1 MTIEHWTRW
10 AGMALAALLW
20 GGSFALAASQDA
32 SALDGKSS
40 LAPQPDEVVVTPTR
54 TGKTLFDAPYTA
66 QAVTAEEI
74 QTRQLSRTL
83 PEALKETPGVMV
95 QKTAYGQG
103 SPFIRGF
110 TGFRTLMLVDG
121 IRLNNSVFRD
131 GPNQYWNTVD
141 PLSVERLEVVKGP
154 SSVLY
159 GSDAIGGTVNAIT
172 QRRQEFGEGFSWSRS
187 AYYRYASA
195 EDSHTGRA
203 TIGGNVDRQFGFL
216 VGVSPKNY
224 GDLRSASPV
233 GEQSHTGYSELDGD
247 VKAEYF
253 LTPDSKLVVA
263 YQRVDQDDAWRTHRT
278 IYGRSWEG
286 TTVGTERQRSY
297 DQNRDLVYLQ
307 YHAEKLE
314 GPVEVIRASLSFQK
328 QTEDETIVAASGTGT
343 RQGLDVGTAGAWFQ
357 LESPTAVGRWIY
369 GMEYYR
375 DDVSSYNRT
384 YTAGGAPSGVGI
396 QGPVADD
403 STYDLLGVFVQDDVP
418 LSDRF
423 SFVAGARYT
432 YAAVDAGRMR
442 NPTTG
447 APTSLSNSWNSGVG
461 SGRLLYRLDEAN
473 HWHLFA
479 GASQGFRAPN
489 LSDLSRLDT
498 ARTGELETAAPNLT
512 PEQFIT
518 SEVGVKTLHQDWSAE
533 LSYYYTVIDDM
544 IVRQPT
550 GAIIGGLREVTKNNG
565 GNGFVQGVE
574 FSGRYHFHPEWTA
587 AGWATWTDGQV
598 DQFPT
603 SAPVVAREPLSRMMP
618 PTGYLSA
625 MWEHPNKKFWAE
637 ALTTLA
643 ARQDRLSTE
652 DRRDTQRIPP
662 GGTPG
667 YAVFTVRSGWRI
679 TPNVSLTVAVENL
692 TDEDY
697 RIVGS
702 GLNEPGR
709 NIVAS
714 FSAKF

>member
-1 MTIEHWTRW
+1 MTIAQRTRW
-10 AGMALAALLW
+10 AGTALAALLC
-20 GGSFALAASQDA
+20 GGAFVTAAQQDTPPP
-32 SALDGKSS
+32 DEKSS
-40 LAPQPDEVVVTPTR
+40 LAPRLDEVVVTPTR
-54 TGKTLFDAPYTA
+54 TGTTLFDAPYTA
-66 QAVTAEEI
+66 QTVTAEDI

-83 PEALKETPGVMV
+83 PEALRETPGVMV
-95 QKTAYGQG
+95 QKTALGQG

-110 TGFRTLMLVDG
+110 TGFRTLMLIDG
-121 IRLNNSVFRD
+121 IRLNNSVFRE

-187 AYYRYASA
+187 AYYRYATA

-216 VGVSPKNY
+216 VGVSPKDY
-224 GDLRSASPV
+224 GDLRSAGPV
-233 GEQSHTGYSELDGD
+233 GDQKHTGYSELDGD

-253 LTPDSKLVVA
+253 PTPDSKLVVV

-278 IYGRSWEG
+278 IHGKSWEG
-286 TTVGTERQRSY
+286 TTVGNERQRSC
-297 DQNRDLVYLQ
+297 DQNRDLVYVQ

-314 GPVEVIRASLSFQK
+314 GPVDVIRASLSFQK
-328 QTEDETIVAASGTGT
+328 QTEDEAIVAASG
-343 RQGLDVGTAGAWFQ
+343 VGTQQGFAVGTVGTWFQ
-357 LESPTAVGRWIY
+357 LESPSPVGRWTY
-369 GMEYYR
+369 GMEHYR
-375 DDVSSYNRT
+375 DSVSSYNRT
-384 YTAGGAPSGVGI
+384 YTAGGALSAIAI

-403 STYDLLGVFVQDDVP
+403 STYDLLGLFAQDDIP
-418 LSDRF
+418 IGERF
-423 SFVAGARYT
+423 NFVIGGRYT
-432 YAAVDAGRMR
+432 HAAVDAGLMR
-442 NPTTG
+442 NPITG
-447 APTSLSNSWNSGVG
+447 TPTSLSNSWDSGVG
-461 SGRLLYRLDEAN
+461 SGRLLCRLDEEN

-489 LSDLSRLDT
+489 LSDLTRLDT
-498 ARTGELETAAPNLT
+498 ARTGELETAAPNLK
-512 PEQFIT
+512 PEQFLT
-518 SEVGVKTLHQDWSAE
+518 SEIGVKALYENWSAE
-533 LSYYYTVIDDM
+533 LAYYYTVIDDM

-550 GAIIGGLREVTKNNG
+550 GAIVDGLREVTKNNG
-565 GNGFVQGVE
+565 GNGFVQGLE
-574 FSGRYHFHPEWTA
+574 FSTRYRFHPEWTA
-587 AGWATWTDGQV
+587 AGWATWMDGQA

-618 PTGYLSA
+618 PTGYISM
-625 MWEHPNKKFWAE
+625 MWEHPNKRFWAE
-637 ALTTLA
+637 ALTTIA

-667 YAVFTVRSGWRI
+667 YAAFTVRGGWRI
-679 TPNVSLTVAVENL
+679 TPDVSLTVAVENL

>member
-1 MTIEHWTRW
+1 MTVAHPTRW
-10 AGMALAALLW
+10 AGLALAALLC
-20 GGSFALAASQDA
+20 GGRFVAAGPDA
-32 SALDGKSS
+32 PPPDEKSS
-40 LAPQPDEVVVTPTR
+40 LAPRLDEVVVTPTR
-54 TGKTLFDAPYTA
+54 TGTTLFDAPYTA
-66 QAVTAEEI
+66 QTVTAEDI

-83 PEALKETPGVMV
+83 PEALKETPGVQA

-110 TGFRTLMLVDG
+110 TGFRTLMLIDG
-121 IRLNNSVFRD
+121 IRLNNSVFRE

-203 TIGGNVDRQFGFL
+203 TIGGNVDKEFGFL

-224 GDLRSASPV
+224 GDLHSASPV
-233 GEQSHTGYSELDGD
+233 GEQNHTGYTELDGD

-263 YQRVDQDDAWRTHRT
+263 YQHVDQDDAWRTHRT

-297 DQNRDLVYLQ
+297 DQNRDLVYAQ

-314 GPVEVIRASLSFQK
+314 GPVEVIRASLSFQE
-328 QTEDETIVAASGTGT
+328 QTEDETIVAANGIGTQ
-343 RQGLDVGTAGAWFQ
+343 QGFAVGTVGAWFQ
-357 LESPTAVGRWIY
+357 LESPSPVGRWTY
-369 GMEYYR
+369 GMEYYH
-375 DDVSSYNRT
+375 DGVSSYNRT
-384 YTAGGAPSGVGI
+384 YTAGGALSAIAI

-403 STYDLLGVFVQDDVP
+403 STYDLLGLFAQDDIPVGER
-418 LSDRF
+418 LNL
-423 SFVAGARYT
+423 VIGGRYT
-432 YAAVDAGRMR
+432 HAAVDAGRMR
-442 NPTTG
+442 DPITG
-447 APTSLSNSWNSGVG
+447 ALTSLSNSWNSGVG
-461 SGRLLYRLDEAN
+461 SSRLLCRLDEEN

-489 LSDLSRLDT
+489 LSDLTRLDT
-498 ARTGELETAAPNLT
+498 ARTGERETAAPNLK

-518 SEVGVKTLHQDWSAE
+518 SEIGVKTLHKDWSAE
-533 LSYYYTVIDDM
+533 LAYYYTVIDDM

-565 GNGFVQGVE
+565 GNGFVQGLE
-574 FSGRYHFHPEWTA
+574 FSARYRFHPEWTA
-587 AGWATWTDGQV
+587 AGWATWMDGQA

-603 SAPVVAREPLSRMMP
+603 FAPVAAREPLSRMMP
-618 PTGYLSA
+618 PTGYLSF
-625 MWEHPNKKFWAE
+625 MWEHPKRRFWAE
-637 ALTTLA
+637 ALTTIT

-667 YAVFTVRSGWRI
+667 YAVFTVRGGWRI
-679 TPNVSLTVAVENL
+679 TPNVSLIVAVENL
-692 TDEDY
+692 ADEDY